1 LRGRYPELTLLITN
15 KLQLR
20 NCIAHDL
27 IGQDDDNYDEP
38 KFWDSTRNKTS
49 MNLFM
54 SIMNIGTS

>member
-1 LRGRYPELTLLITN
+1 LITN